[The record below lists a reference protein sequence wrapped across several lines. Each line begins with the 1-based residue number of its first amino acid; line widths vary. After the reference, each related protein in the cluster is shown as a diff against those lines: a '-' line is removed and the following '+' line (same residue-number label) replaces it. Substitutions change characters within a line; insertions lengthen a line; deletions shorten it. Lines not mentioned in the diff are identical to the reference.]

1 MRKFGTHLS
10 VDGLEPRLTPA
21 TTDLMAAAAQT
32 AAGWAFF
39 NAIQDDPGWIFNP
52 AARSFLQDKMHGFYE
67 GAQGAMA
74 VPGMPGAA
82 QMVMGLSQ
90 QVGDMLG
97 FAVFVP
103 PPAPPALT
111 DAEGM
116 VFAMPSPTALGWTTQ
131 ASGLKIWDV
140 VEGTGD
146 PAVAGDSVTA
156 FYTGW
161 KAATG
166 VQFDAARTP
175 DSPATFSLTSGPG
188 GVIEGWVQGVPG
200 MKPGGIR
207 RLYIPAALAYGATEP
222 VPPDG
227 KPHGDLIFEIKLVS
241 HT

>member
-1 MRKFGTHLS
+1 MRKLPTRLS

-21 TTDLMAAAAQT
+21 TADPMAAAAQT

-39 NAIQDDPGWIFNP
+39 NAIKDDPAWIFNP
-52 AARSFLQDKMHGFYE
+52 AARSFLQQKMHGFYA
-67 GAQGAMA
+67 GAQGAMG
-74 VPGMPGAA
+74 VPGMEGAA
-82 QMVMGLSQ
+82 QMIMGLSQ
-90 QVGDMLG
+90 QIGDMLG

-116 VFAMPSPTALGWTTQ
+116 VFAMPSPTALQWSMQ
-131 ASGLKIWDV
+131 PSGLKIWDV

-161 KAATG
+161 LAANG
-166 VQFDAARTP
+166 NEFDSARTP
-175 DSPATFSLTSGPG
+175 DAPTPFSLTSGAG

-207 RLYIPAALAYGATEP
+207 RLYIPAALAYGSTPRTGIPANS
-222 VPPDG
+222 
-227 KPHGDLIFEIKLVS
+227 DLIFEIKLVS